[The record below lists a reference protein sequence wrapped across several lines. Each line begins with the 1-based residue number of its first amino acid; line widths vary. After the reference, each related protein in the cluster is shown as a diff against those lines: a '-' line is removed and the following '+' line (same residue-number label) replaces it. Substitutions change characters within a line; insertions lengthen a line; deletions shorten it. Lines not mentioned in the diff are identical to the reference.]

1 MNKIESYIQERTLI
15 LEKALVFHINNQIK
29 KHFKTKEKFVE
40 YYNNCNNKQFS
51 KKLNNAFSVP
61 LNIINNIIG
70 TPRDE
75 NGKQKKVFQKVKDN
89 LLSRGNI
96 ILLKHFHE
104 HYTDSKK
111 NYTTVDR
118 YLINPDKINA
128 VLFDDA
134 KISNINSGYYTDLE
148 SRLIYRYILNPNK
161 YLKDFKN
168 MKKSVKNTKNTST
181 QIETTEEQ
189 TKDELEMK
197 TIETEINET
206 DTNSEPTMTT
216 KPDTQLLDMLTM
228 MNNKI
233 NSLIKDNI
241 ELKKELDEIKSSL
254 QNHTVT
260 KYEDKKEDITTPV
273 EVKNVEDTDDT
284 DDDIN
289 EDNTTKTIPKDLIK
303 DRWGFKYDQIKADKP
318 FNGKDYDTFRKELPK
333 AHNLKKITYTDY
345 LNFLTIIGVKQLPK
359 YDDNQKSTSRVAE
372 YFNAFFDCL
381 VSRGYNMFG
390 MTRMKDDTVQT
401 ISNEKTN
408 SQTNSNIKT
417 FSKKEYLTAFNRILD
432 EEMNHNYNDN
442 DEDIYNQLLNNG
454 NN

>member
-1 MNKIESYIQERTLI
+1 MNKIESYVQERTLI
-15 LEKALVFHINNQIK
+15 LEKALVFHINTQIK

-75 NGKQKKVFQKVKDN
+75 NGKQKKVYQKVKDN
-89 LLSRGNI
+89 LLNRGNI

-104 HYTDSKK
+104 HYTKSSKK
-111 NYTTVDR
+111 YTTVDR
-118 YLINPDKINA
+118 YLINPDKINDI
-128 VLFDDA
+128 LFDDS
-134 KISNINSGYYTDLE
+134 KISNINSGYYTDIE
-148 SRLIYRYILNPNK
+148 KRTINNYILHPK
-161 YLKDFKN
+161 EYLTDFKKN
-168 MKKSVKNTKNTST
+168 KKTNT

-206 DTNSEPTMTT
+206 ETNAEQTMTT
-216 KPDTQLLDMLTM
+216 KPDTQILDMLNM
-228 MNNKI
+228 MNEKI

-254 QNHTVT
+254 QNTNISKV
-260 KYEDKKEDITTPV
+260 EDKKEDITTPV

-289 EDNTTKTIPKDLIK
+289 EDNTNKTVPKDLIK

>member
-15 LEKALVFHINNQIK
+15 LEKALVFHINTQIK
-29 KHFKTKEKFVE
+29 KHFNTKEKFVE

-70 TPRDE
+70 IPRDE
-75 NGKQKKVFQKVKDN
+75 NGKQKKVYQKVKDN
-89 LLSRGNI
+89 LLNRENI

-118 YLINPDKINA
+118 YLINPDKINDI
-128 VLFDDA
+128 LFDDA
-134 KISNINSGYYTDLE
+134 KISDINSGYYTDLE
-148 SRLIYRYILNPNK
+148 SQLIFKYIMNPDS
-161 YLKDFKN
+161 YLKKFKT
-168 MKKSVKNTKNTST
+168 MKKRVKNTST

-216 KPDTQLLDMLTM
+216 KPDTQILDMLNM
-228 MNNKI
+228 MNEKI

-260 KYEDKKEDITTPV
+260 KVEEEKTEEDIELKTIISKQQNEEKNMKTIKPINDSFDDDGFNVEPIYKPVTVDWKKEKENIEKIKQAKQDKYQKDMISLEKLISGEKKPSKHITDY
-273 EVKNVEDTDDT
+273 ELDDLV
-284 DDDIN
+284 D
-289 EDNTTKTIPKDLIK
+289 DLI
-303 DRWGFKYDQIKADKP
+303 
-318 FNGKDYDTFRKELPK
+318 
-333 AHNLKKITYTDY
+333 
-345 LNFLTIIGVKQLPK
+345 
-359 YDDNQKSTSRVAE
+359 
-372 YFNAFFDCL
+372 
-381 VSRGYNMFG
+381 
-390 MTRMKDDTVQT
+390 
-401 ISNEKTN
+401 
-408 SQTNSNIKT
+408 
-417 FSKKEYLTAFNRILD
+417 
-432 EEMNHNYNDN
+432 
-442 DEDIYNQLLNNG
+442 
-454 NN
+454 